1 MVLRRTCAALSCA
14 AVARVY
20 LRQRRAPCHSVENLM
35 NIIALNMAVRS
46 SGAIA
51 ALALAGSAI
60 AQVSVSAPWAR
71 ATVPVQK
78 TSGAFMVLQSAQD
91 ARLIGV
97 SSPVAASVEIHL
109 SQMDGNMMKMEQ
121 VDEIKLPAGKP
132 VNLATGGYHL
142 MLVGLKQQLKEGS
155 TVPLTLVV
163 QSDMAAAK
171 GSATAGTHAGSR
183 AGAKPAPQRLTIQV
197 PVKALTYAPASH

>member
-1 MVLRRTCAALSCA
+1 L
-14 AVARVY
+14 
-20 LRQRRAPCHSVENLM
+20 
-35 NIIALNMAVRS
+35 
-46 SGAIA
+46 GAIA
-51 ALALAGSAI
+51 ALMLAGSAI
-60 AQVSVSAPWAR
+60 AQVTVSGPWAR

-97 SSPVAASVEIHL
+97 SSPVASAVEIHR

-155 TVPLTLVV
+155 TVPLTLVI
-163 QSDMAAAK
+163 QSDKSAASGPAKAAAN
-171 GSATAGTHAGSR
+171 GSSKAA
-183 AGAKPAPQRLTIQV
+183 AKPAPQRLTIQV

>member
-1 MVLRRTCAALSCA
+1 
-14 AVARVY
+14 
-20 LRQRRAPCHSVENLM
+20 M
-35 NIIALNMAVRS
+35 NTIALNNMAVRT
-46 SGAIA
+46 GLAIA
-51 ALALAGSAI
+51 ALALAGSAV

-97 SSPVAASVEIHL
+97 SSPVAAAVEIHL

-163 QSDMAAAK
+163 QSDKAAAK
-171 GSATAGTHAGSR
+171 

-197 PVKALTYAPASH
+197 PVKALTYAPAAH